1 MKKDMVEVWELF
13 MKLCEDFPE
22 LYDKYVA
29 KIEHE
34 MKINTPE
41 FIITKEDKRRA
52 WEKLRKR
59 IGKES

>member
-41 FIITKEDKRRA
+41 FIITSQCSPKMQPNSRR
-52 WEKLRKR
+52 
-59 IGKES
+59 